1 MSVALPR
8 WALPA
13 AWGISLA
20 LLLSAP
26 FLDASN
32 ATIRLL
38 TLIAILSL
46 TVSGLNLTLGYTGE
60 LALGQA
66 AIYAGGAYATGYV
79 AKSLHNDIL
88 LALAASILVAVI
100 VGLVAGAPGLRLGGW
115 TLAITSFFLV
125 LLIPSIVNIFGD
137 ALGGYEGLKGIPIP
151 KLLGTRLDND
161 EFYLFVI
168 VVAAIWFAL
177 FRNLVVS
184 RHGAALLVLK
194 QSPVLAAALGTSA
207 HATKLKAYA
216 LGAIPAGI
224 AGCLAAYLDPFLSPT
239 SFNLELAII
248 ILAASILGGSMTVYG
263 AIVGAAIMQIGPLRV
278 TVFDR
283 YAFVAFGAFLILGGL
298 LLRNGL
304 AGILSGLLSRIIKP
318 RSEPSAAVAAD
329 LALTPAQGRTLE
341 VINISKRF
349 GGNQAV
355 SEVSFVAQPGRITAL
370 IGPNGSGK
378 TTTMNL
384 ISGFYTPDS
393 GTIRLGGEVIS
404 GLPTHKVARKGVGRT
419 FQSPLVPEGLSVRD
433 VIVTGRLGSHPVP
446 ILHTILR
453 LPKHR
458 RALAEENRVAEEIM
472 AQLGLSRWAATPA
485 SDLALGTRRM
495 LELGRAIAGGG
506 SLVLLDEVASGLD
519 EQDIHE
525 LVRVLRKMR
534 DAGLTVVLV
543 EHNFSLVRS
552 IADEVVV
559 LAEGRVIAKG
569 TPDEIAAHPEVV
581 SVYLGAG
588 AAMSGT
594 QLTPKDGGSRG

>member
-1 MSVALPR
+1 MRVALPK

-13 AWGISLA
+13 AWGLVLA
-20 LLLSAP
+20 FLLAAP
-26 FLDASN
+26 FLGASN
-32 ATIRLL
+32 ANIRLL
-38 TLIAILSL
+38 TLIAILAL

-66 AIYAGGAYATGYV
+66 AIYAGGAYAAGFV
-79 AKSLHNDIL
+79 AKSLHNDVL
-88 LALAASILVAVI
+88 LALVASILVAVVI
-100 VGLVAGAPGLRLGGW
+100 GLIAGAPGLRLGGW

-125 LLIPSIVNIFGD
+125 LLIPSIVNVFGH
-137 ALGGYEGLKGIPIP
+137 ALGGYEGMKGIPIP
-151 KLLGTRLDND
+151 RLFGHRLNND
-161 EFYLFVI
+161 EFYLVVV
-168 VVAAIWFAL
+168 VVAAAWFAL

-184 RHGAALLVLK
+184 RHGAVLLVLK
-194 QSPVLAAALGTSA
+194 QSPVLAEALGTSTY
-207 HATKLKAYA
+207 ATKLKAYV

-224 AGCLAAYLDPFLSPT
+224 AGCFAAYLDSFLSPV
-239 SFNLELAII
+239 SFNLELSII
-248 ILAASILGGSMTVYG
+248 ILAASILGGSMSVYG

-304 AGILSGLLSRIIKP
+304 TGILNGLLSRVIKP
-318 RSEPSAAVAAD
+318 KAAPAAASAD
-329 LALTPAQGRTLE
+329 LALTPVQGRTLE
-341 VINISKRF
+341 VIGVSKRF

-355 SEVSFVAQPGRITAL
+355 SDVSFEARPGRITAL

-384 ISGFYTPDS
+384 ISGFYTPDE

-419 FQSPLVPEGLSVRD
+419 FQSPLIPEGLSVRD
-433 VIVTGRLGSHPVP
+433 VIVTGRMASHPVS

-458 RALAEENRVAEEIM
+458 RALAEENRAAEEIM
-472 AQLGLSRWAATPA
+472 AQLGLSRWRTTPA
-485 SDLALGTRRM
+485 ADLALGTRRM

-519 EQDIHE
+519 EQDIQE
-525 LVRVLRKMR
+525 LVRVLTKMR
-534 DAGLTVVLV
+534 EAGLTVVLV

-569 TPDEIAAHPEVV
+569 TPDEIAANPEVV
-581 SVYLGAG
+581 SVYLGEGMAL
-588 AAMSGT
+588 SGT
-594 QLTPKDGGSRG
+594 QLNPRDGDSHD